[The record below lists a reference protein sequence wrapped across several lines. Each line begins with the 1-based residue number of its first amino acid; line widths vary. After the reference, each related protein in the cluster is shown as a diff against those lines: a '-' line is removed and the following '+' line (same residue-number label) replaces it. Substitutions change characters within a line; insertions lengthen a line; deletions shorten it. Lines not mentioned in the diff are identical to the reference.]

1 MHLANQKFWE
11 YVYDTYHDYLT
22 ELIYEFGSNDAI
34 GMGENDPV
42 LRASR
47 DAISHIGIDWRPGI
61 NVDIVSLAHEVKLP
75 LKANAILSASMLEHD
90 PYAELS
96 LAKMVDSLKGD
107 GLIALSWGSA
117 RNNPH
122 YFEHSPVGQH
132 HPLKAGI
139 VINLLE
145 RSGVNIVEFLYEG
158 YRYPN
163 EVDPNITGGMG
174 DVCLVGIKGEIP
186 DKYEILIDELLPE
199 DEE

>member
-1 MHLANQKFWE
+1 MHLANQRFWE

-22 ELIYEFGSNDAI
+22 EIVYEFGSNDAI
-34 GMGENDPV
+34 GMGADDPV

-47 DAISHIGIDWRPGI
+47 DAISHIGIDWRPGT
-61 NVDIVSLAHEVKLP
+61 NVDIVSLAHEVDLP
-75 LKANAILSASMLEHD
+75 VRGNAILSASMLEHD
-90 PYAELS
+90 PYAVLS
-96 LAKMVDSLKGD
+96 LTKMVESLKTNGM
-107 GLIALSWGSA
+107 IALSWGSA

-122 YFEHSPVGQH
+122 YFEHSPVGEH

-145 RSGVNIVEFLYEG
+145 SLGVSIVEFLYEG
-158 YRYPN
+158 YRFPN

-174 DVCLVGIKGEIP
+174 DAALVGIKGDIP
-186 DKYEILIDELLPE
+186 EKYQIRIDELLPE